1 MRTLDPLIHRLPVY
15 EETLA
20 TSFRLSILV
29 PVYNERHVVE
39 TSLRRVLNL
48 EDELISSIQV
58 IVVDDCSTDGT
69 RQILER
75 LADEDERIILVFHE
89 TNQGKGATIR
99 TALEHVTGDIVI
111 IHDADLEYNPADIP
125 S

>member
-1 MRTLDPLIHRLPVY
+1 MRTLDRLIHQLPVY

-39 TSLRRVLNL
+39 TSLRRVLKL
-48 EDELISSIQV
+48 EHELIKSLQI
-58 IVVDDCSTDGT
+58 IVVDDFSTDGT
-69 RQILER
+69 REILQR
-75 LADEDERIILVFHE
+75 LADEDERIILIFHDR
-89 TNQGKGATIR
+89 NQGKGATIR

-111 IHDADLEYNPADIP
+111 IHDADLEYNP
-125 S
+125 